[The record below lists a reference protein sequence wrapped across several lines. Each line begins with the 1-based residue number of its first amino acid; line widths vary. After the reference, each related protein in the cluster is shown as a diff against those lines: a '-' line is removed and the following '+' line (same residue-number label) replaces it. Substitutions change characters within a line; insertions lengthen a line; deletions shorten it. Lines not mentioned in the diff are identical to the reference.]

1 MPVQCLNTQQ
11 KYRVIRST
19 RQNTLNQTELAM
31 HFHVS
36 RRTIQRVL
44 IEAGLLVYNTK
55 SAPEKPSAKVLDD
68 VEMLTLLRQY
78 GMTPA
83 TLEGALCRT
92 NHV

>member
-1 MPVQCLNTQQ
+1 MPVQCLTYAQ
-11 KYRVIRST
+11 KQLVERFTVNEI
-19 RQNTLNQTELAM
+19 LNQTELAM

-44 IEAGLLVYNTK
+44 IEAGVLVYNTK
-55 SAPEKPSAKVLDD
+55 AAPEKPSAKVLDD

>member
-1 MPVQCLNTQQ
+1 
-11 KYRVIRST
+11 
-19 RQNTLNQTELAM
+19 
-31 HFHVS
+31 
-36 RRTIQRVL
+36 VL

>member
-1 MPVQCLNTQQ
+1 MSVQCLDTFQ
-11 KYRVIRST
+11 KYYVIRST
-19 RQNTLNQTELAM
+19 RWQHENQTELSNR
-31 HFHVS
+31 FNVS

-83 TLEGALCRT
+83 TLEGALCRA

>member
-1 MPVQCLNTQQ
+1 MPVQCLNYAQ
-11 KYRVIRST
+11 KKLVKCLTI
-19 RQNTLNQTELAM
+19 NETLNQTELSNRLN
-31 HFHVS
+31 VS

-44 IEAGLLVYNTK
+44 IEAGVLVYNTK
-55 SAPEKPSAKVLDD
+55 SAPVKPTTRVLDD

-83 TLEGALCRT
+83 TLEGALCRA

>member
-1 MPVQCLNTQQ
+1 MPVQCLDTFQ
-11 KYRVIRST
+11 KYYVIRST
-19 RQNTLNQTELAM
+19 RLQHENQTELSNRLN
-31 HFHVS
+31 VS

-83 TLEGALCRT
+83 TLEGALCRA

>member
-1 MPVQCLNTQQ
+1 
-11 KYRVIRST
+11 
-19 RQNTLNQTELAM
+19 M

-44 IEAGLLVYNTK
+44 IEAGVLVYNTK
-55 SAPEKPSAKVLDD
+55 AAPEKPSAKVLDD

-83 TLEGALCRT
+83 TLEGALCRA

>member
-1 MPVQCLNTQQ
+1 MPVQCLTYAQ
-11 KYRVIRST
+11 KQIVERFTVNEI
-19 RQNTLNQTELAM
+19 LNQTELAM
-31 HFHVS
+31 DFHVS

-83 TLEGALCRT
+83 TLENALCRT

>member
-1 MPVQCLNTQQ
+1 MPVQCLNYAQ
-11 KYRVIRST
+11 KKLVKRLTISE
-19 RQNTLNQTELAM
+19 TLNQTELSNRLN
-31 HFHVS
+31 VS

-55 SAPEKPSAKVLDD
+55 PAPVKPTTRVLDD

>member
-1 MPVQCLNTQQ
+1 MPVKCLDTFQ
-11 KYRVIRST
+11 KYYVTRST
-19 RQNTLNQTELAM
+19 RWQHENQTELSNR
-31 HFHVS
+31 FNVS

-44 IEAGLLVYNTK
+44 IEAGLLFYNTK

-83 TLEGALCRT
+83 TLEDALCRT